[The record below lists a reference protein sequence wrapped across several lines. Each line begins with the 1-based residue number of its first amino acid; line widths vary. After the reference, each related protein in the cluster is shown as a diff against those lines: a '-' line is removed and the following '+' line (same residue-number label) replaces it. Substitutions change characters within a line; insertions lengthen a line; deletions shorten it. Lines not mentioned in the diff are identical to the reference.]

1 MYKELWG
8 MFPADMLVKRFLEV
22 NVWNRYIRTS
32 AIFYLGIAW
41 ACEYLHD
48 IAENAKWK
56 YEEHV

>member
-1 MYKELWG
+1 
-8 MFPADMLVKRFLEV
+8 MFPADMLVKRFPEV

-32 AIFYLGIAW
+32 AIFCLGIAW